1 MQPTAITAM
10 HDTALSPN
18 MEPAPGVA
26 LPMNFPVMLEPAQLA
41 DIENRVAA
49 FHFAAMP
56 QAQVAALGAEPTLNL
71 NRVLDGFLA
80 RINKADNPQL
90 FKLVDALND
99 AVAKEKLGELADA
112 ILNAKPGIKDRIIG
126 LFSKKAMQRAMDK
139 VYEDLARIAKLK
151 SKTLSDE
158 VNGMENK
165 LRIEMNKLN
174 DDLQVMD
181 AQKAEYRKS
190 FVAFAQETAFLHNA
204 LKKAQTE
211 APALLAAAGQDISLQ
226 QEIQDKLQA
235 LESVAL
241 AREAMM
247 TKLPA
252 EQLVIRQ
259 LQNAGVSTL
268 QELIVTMGD
277 RFASIRM
284 TLLTIHGAQMV
295 QNVQRLGQS
304 GANLDKNLQ
313 EVRSRLMQNVVATAA
328 TAPGNNRLDQANNLK
343 RVVADTQA
351 LQSIVQAARATNQAK
366 FEEARSTMSQVRQ
379 ELLNLGR
386 QLNPAATVAPQTF

>member
-1 MQPTAITAM
+1 MQPTAITAV
-10 HDTALSPN
+10 HDTALNPN
-18 MEPAPGVA
+18 MEPALGVA
-26 LPMNFPVMLEPAQLA
+26 LPMSFPVMLEPAQLTN
-41 DIENRVAA
+41 IESRLAA
-49 FHFAAMP
+49 FNFAAMP
-56 QAQVAALGAEPTLNL
+56 QAQIVTLGAEPTLNL

-165 LRIEMNKLN
+165 LRIEMNKLT
-174 DDLQVMD
+174 DELQGMD
-181 AQKAEYRKS
+181 GQKAEYRKS
-190 FVAFAQETAFLHNA
+190 FVAFAEETAFLHNA
-204 LKKAQTE
+204 LKKARAE
-211 APALLAAAGQDISLQ
+211 APALLAAAGQDISRQ
-226 QEIQDKLQA
+226 QEIHDKLQS

-284 TLLTIHGAQMV
+284 TLLTIHGAQLV

-328 TAPGNNRLDQANNLK
+328 TAPGSNRLDQANNLK

-351 LQSIVQAARATNQAK
+351 LQSIVQAARAANQAK
-366 FEEARSTMSQVRQ
+366 FEEARNTMSQVRQ
-379 ELLNLGR
+379 DLLNLGS
-386 QLNPAATVAPQTF
+386 QLNPAAAVAPQSF

>member
-165 LRIEMNKLN
+165 LRIEMNRLN

-204 LKKAQTE
+204 LKKAQAE

-379 ELLNLGR
+379 DLLNLGR

>member
-1 MQPTAITAM
+1 MQPTAITAV
-10 HDTALSPN
+10 HDTALNPN

-41 DIENRVAA
+41 SIENRVAA
-49 FHFAAMP
+49 FNFAAMP
-56 QAQVAALGAEPTLNL
+56 QAQIVALGAEPTLNL

-126 LFSKKAMQRAMDK
+126 LFSKKSMQRAMDK

-151 SKTLSDE
+151 SKTLSEE

-165 LRIEMNKLN
+165 LRIEMNRLN

-190 FVAFAQETAFLHNA
+190 FVAFAQEAAFLHNA
-204 LKKAQTE
+204 LKKAQAE
-211 APALLAAAGQDISLQ
+211 APALLAGAGQDIALQ

-343 RVVADTQA
+343 RVVTDTQA

-366 FEEARSTMSQVRQ
+366 FEEARNTMSQVRQ
-379 ELLNLGR
+379 DLLNLGS